1 MFIEAELFDALIRG
15 AVLMPLALLWIV
27 VLTRIVG
34 LRSFSKMTA
43 FDFVATV
50 ATGSLLANAAVAT
63 GWDGFVQPVAAIGA
77 LFAIQFAL
85 AWLRQR
91 SAAFEQAIDNSP
103 RILMRDGVI
112 DERALKDTR
121 VTRSD
126 VIAKLREANAL
137 ERSAVRYVVLEATGD
152 ISVLHGESVDDE
164 LTEGLR

>member
-43 FDFVATV
+43 FDF
-50 ATGSLLANAAVAT
+50 
-63 GWDGFVQPVAAIGA
+63 AAIGA